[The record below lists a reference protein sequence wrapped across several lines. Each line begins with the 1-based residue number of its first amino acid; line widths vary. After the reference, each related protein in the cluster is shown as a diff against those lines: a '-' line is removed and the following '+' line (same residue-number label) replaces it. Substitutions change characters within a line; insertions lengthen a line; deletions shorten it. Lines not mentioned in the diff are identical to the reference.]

1 MLNPSE
7 SYDPRRF
14 RWAVPFYA
22 RYRLPYP
29 ACLIERV
36 SVIAGLEPDDAMLDL
51 GSGPGLI
58 AIAFAQA
65 GMRVTAVDPEPD
77 MLEAAGAAAAAAG
90 VALDLRQGSSFA
102 LPDDI
107 GPFKLV
113 TIGRAFH
120 WMDREQTLRDLDSLV
135 TADGA
140 VALFD
145 DDHPKTLENAW
156 RVKLRD
162 IRDRYGRR
170 SLRHV
175 AEAETASF
183 RSHESLLLDSS
194 FPQLE
199 RCGVIVRRQIT
210 ADEIVG
216 LAFSQSTSSPEKL
229 GEKAQDFERE
239 LRQELSALSPDG
251 RFTEIAELSALVAQR
266 RG

>member
-7 SYDPRRF
+7 DFDPRRF
-14 RWAVPFYA
+14 RSAVPYYA
-22 RYRLPYP
+22 RYRLHYP
-29 ACLIERV
+29 ARLIERV
-36 SVIAGLEPDDAMLDL
+36 AALAGLETGNAVLDL
-51 GSGPGLI
+51 GCGPGLI
-58 AIAFAQA
+58 AIAFARA

-77 MLEAAGAAAAAAG
+77 MLDAAREAAAVAGAD
-90 VALDLRQGSSFA
+90 VDLRQGSSFA
-102 LPDDI
+102 LPQDI

-120 WMDREQTLRDLDSLV
+120 WMDREQTLRDLDPLV
-135 TADGA
+135 AADGA

-145 DDHPKTLENAW
+145 DDHPKTFENAW

-162 IRDRYGRR
+162 IRDRHGRR

-175 AEAETASF
+175 AQAETASF
-183 RSHESLLLDSS
+183 RSHESVLLDSP
-194 FPQLE
+194 FPHLE
-199 RCGVIVRRQIT
+199 RCGVIVRRTIT
-210 ADEIVG
+210 AVEIVG

-251 RFTEIAELSALVAQR
+251 RFTEIAELSSLVAQR
-266 RG
+266 RN